1 MQNNPRE
8 SSGSGPGP
16 VVEKLGAMMK
26 IGYGMGDF
34 AANIT
39 FQTVTLFLLYFYTDV
54 FMIGASTAGV
64 IYFIAKIWNAAC
76 DPTMGYIA
84 DRTHTRWGRNRPFL
98 LFGALPLGIAFFLLF
113 AGPDLS
119 PDGRIAWALVTFLLF
134 SAAYSVINIPYG
146 ALTAN
151 LTMDTNERSSL
162 TGFRMVFAILGSLVA
177 AGAAKP
183 IIAQFPDELS
193 GFRMMGIAFAAVC
206 VIVNILTF
214 ASVRERVVPPQEGKM
229 SFREDL
235 KMVAKNGPFIIVTV
249 STIIQM
255 VAINLLAIMVN
266 YYFKY
271 NLGAEGLIPVAF
283 LCLFATAMVAMPLW
297 VFLSSRW
304 GKKKVLM
311 TGTGFLAFMLLLLLA
326 VPKGATGAVFAIFVG
341 AGVGMASLYLC
352 PWSMIPD
359 TVEYSQWKTG
369 MRREG
374 ILYGFFNFA
383 FKFAAAF
390 SGVSAGFGLDLI
402 GYLPNTVQQ
411 ESALSGILMLM
422 TVVPVVF
429 IVTGIVIIGFYPI
442 DTAMHRRMVEEIA
455 AR

>member
-1 MQNNPRE
+1 MNNGKRE
-8 SSGSGPGP
+8 AAGTAAGKAL
-16 VVEKLGAMMK
+16 EALGTWMK
-26 IGYGMGDF
+26 IGYGAGDF

-39 FQTVTLFLLYFYTDV
+39 FQTVTLFLMYFYTDV
-54 FMIGASTAGV
+54 FILGASTAGM
-64 IYFIAKIWNAAC
+64 IFFIAKIWNAAC

-84 DRTHTRWGRNRPFL
+84 DRTRTRWGRNRPFL

-113 AGPDLS
+113 SGPDLS
-119 PDGRIAWALVTFLLF
+119 PDGRIAWALFTFLLF

-151 LTMDTNERSSL
+151 LTMDTTERSSL
-162 TGFRMVFAILGSLVA
+162 TGFRMAFAIFGSLFA

-183 IIAQFPDELS
+183 LVALFQDELT
-193 GFRMMGIAFAAVC
+193 GFRMTGLIFGAVC
-206 VIVNILTF
+206 VAVNLVTF
-214 ASVRERVVPPQEGKM
+214 ASVRERVAPPREAHM

-235 KMVAKNGPFIIVTV
+235 AMVRRNRPFILLTI

-255 VAINLLAIMVN
+255 IAINLLAIMVN

-271 NLGAEGLIPVAF
+271 NLDAADLIPVAF

-311 TGTGFLAFMLLLLLA
+311 TGTGFLALMLLGLLA
-326 VPKGATGAVFAIFVG
+326 VPRGATGLVLAIFVG
-341 AGVGMASLYLC
+341 AGVGLASLYLC

-390 SGVSAGFGLDLI
+390 SGMITGFGLDII
-402 GYLPNTVQQ
+402 GYQQNTAQQ
-411 ESALSGILMLM
+411 EGTLSGILMLM
-422 TVVPVVF
+422 TIVPVFF
-429 IVTGIVIIGFYPI
+429 IAAGIVIIGFYPI
-442 DTAMHRRMVEEIA
+442 DAAMHRKMVSEID